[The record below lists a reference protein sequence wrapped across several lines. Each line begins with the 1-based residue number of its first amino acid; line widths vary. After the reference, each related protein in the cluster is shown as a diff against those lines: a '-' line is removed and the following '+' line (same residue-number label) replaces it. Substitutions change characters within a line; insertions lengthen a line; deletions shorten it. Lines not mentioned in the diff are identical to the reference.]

1 MNSAS
6 FGWTKIV
13 RLGLV
18 QTMLGAIIVLMT
30 STINRVMVVELAL
43 PAVVPG
49 LLVASHYAIQI
60 LRPAWGYGS
69 DVGGRR
75 TPWIIGGMA
84 ALALGGIGAALGTAL
99 AASSR
104 PLGVSVAALSFL
116 LLGIGAGSAGTS
128 VLAMLATHVE
138 PRRRAFAASA
148 VWMMMILGFAISA
161 PLAGSFLDP
170 FSNTRLIAVTSTICA
185 IAFTVAYPR
194 CLGRRNGSRGRSEL
208 GSRTAAKPPF
218 RQALA
223 EVWREPA
230 ARRFTIF
237 IFVSM
242 LAYGAQ
248 ELLVE
253 PFAGLVFGMSP
264 GSTTKLAGL
273 QHGGVF
279 VGMVG
284 VAILASVIGG
294 RYSGFSADVDDRRV
308 CLLGAVAFGN
318 RGRRLSIARPRR
330 VPGRRLRTGRFE
342 RRLRRRSHW
351 LDDGARRDGRGLPRG
366 HADGSLGRGAGH
378 CVRAR
383 RRSGHPVGRSCAR
396 VRSVPAGRLCL
407 GLRAGIRTL
416 HRSGDPRIPGWP
428 QRLQGSECAGAAG
441 RRSPSDHEE
450 GRPMIDHEEIFDFVV
465 VGGGPAGATA
475 ADDLASRGRKV
486 ALLDRSGRIKPC
498 GGAIPPRLI
507 RDFAIPSHLLKARV
521 RLATMI
527 SPKGQSVDMPI
538 DGGGF
543 VGMVDR
549 NSFDEWLRDRA
560 AKSGATRF
568 VGRYEKITR
577 NGDGVVR
584 VHFAPKA
591 GASEQILKTR
601 FVIGADGANSDGRPA
616 GSAGRDPRPL
626 RFRLP
631 RDHRDPGRRGEAIGR
646 ISLRDPLPG
655 NAVARF
661 LRMDLPAWRHDER
674 RLRQREKGLFAE
686 DVRWRRCVR

>member
-1 MNSAS
+1 MTSAS
-6 FGWTKIV
+6 FGWAKIV

-43 PAVVPG
+43 PAAVPG

-75 TPWIIGGMA
+75 TPWIVGGMG

-104 PLGVSVAALSFL
+104 PLGVTVAALSFL

-128 VLAMLATHVE
+128 VLAMLATHVA

-185 IAFTVAYPR
+185 IAFTVATLAVWGVETAPAASKEF
-194 CLGRRNGSRGRSEL
+194 GSP
-208 GSRTAAKPPF
+208 TAAKPPF

-223 EVWREPA
+223 EVWEEPA

-248 ELLVE
+248 ELLIE

-294 RYSGFSADVDDRRV
+294 RILGSLRVWTIGGCVSSALSLSAIALVGFLSLGPDAFRV
-308 CLLGAVAFGN
+308 AVFALGVSNGAFAVAAIGSMMGLAATGAGSREGTRMGLWGAAQAIAFGL
-318 RGRRLSIARPRR
+318 GGVAATLSVDLARAFAASPLVAYASVFALESALFIAAAMLASQ
-330 VPGRRLRTGRFE
+330 V
-342 RRLRRRSHW
+342 
-351 LDDGARRDGRGLPRG
+351 
-366 HADGSLGRGAGH
+366 GRGAYKEQEAPAPRG
-378 CVRAR
+378 ALA
-383 RRSGHPVGRSCAR
+383 VG
-396 VRSVPAGRLCL
+396 P
-407 GLRAGIRTL
+407 
-416 HRSGDPRIPGWP
+416 
-428 QRLQGSECAGAAG
+428 
-441 RRSPSDHEE
+441 
-450 GRPMIDHEEIFDFVV
+450 
-465 VGGGPAGATA
+465 
-475 ADDLASRGRKV
+475 
-486 ALLDRSGRIKPC
+486 
-498 GGAIPPRLI
+498 
-507 RDFAIPSHLLKARV
+507 
-521 RLATMI
+521 
-527 SPKGQSVDMPI
+527 
-538 DGGGF
+538 
-543 VGMVDR
+543 
-549 NSFDEWLRDRA
+549 
-560 AKSGATRF
+560 
-568 VGRYEKITR
+568 
-577 NGDGVVR
+577 
-584 VHFAPKA
+584 
-591 GASEQILKTR
+591 
-601 FVIGADGANSDGRPA
+601 
-616 GSAGRDPRPL
+616 
-626 RFRLP
+626 
-631 RDHRDPGRRGEAIGR
+631 
-646 ISLRDPLPG
+646 
-655 NAVARF
+655 
-661 LRMDLPAWRHDER
+661 
-674 RLRQREKGLFAE
+674 
-686 DVRWRRCVR
+686 

>member
-1 MNSAS
+1 MTSAS
-6 FGWTKIV
+6 FGWTKII

-104 PLGVSVAALSFL
+104 PLGLSVAALSFL

-185 IAFTVAYPR
+185 IAFVVATLAVWGVETAPAA
-194 CLGRRNGSRGRSEL
+194 SEEL
-208 GSRTAAKPPF
+208 GTRTAAKPPF

-294 RYSGFSADVDDRRV
+294 RILGSLRMWTIGGCA
-308 CLLGAVAFGN
+308 CLCAVAFGN
-318 RGRRLSIARPRR
+318 RGRRLSVARPRR
-330 VPGRRLRTGRFE
+330 IPGRRLRTGRFE

-351 LDDGARRDGRGLPRG
+351 LDDGPRRR
-366 HADGSLGRGAGH
+366 
-378 CVRAR
+378 RAR
-383 RRSGHPVGRSCAR
+383 APAR
-396 VRSVPAGRLCL
+396 AR
-407 GLRAGIRTL
+407 
-416 HRSGDPRIPGWP
+416 GW
-428 QRLQGSECAGAAG
+428 
-441 RRSPSDHEE
+441 
-450 GRPMIDHEEIFDFVV
+450 V
-465 VGGGPAGATA
+465 
-475 ADDLASRGRKV
+475 
-486 ALLDRSGRIKPC
+486 
-498 GGAIPPRLI
+498 
-507 RDFAIPSHLLKARV
+507 
-521 RLATMI
+521 
-527 SPKGQSVDMPI
+527 
-538 DGGGF
+538 
-543 VGMVDR
+543 
-549 NSFDEWLRDRA
+549 
-560 AKSGATRF
+560 SGAR
-568 VGRYEKITR
+568 
-577 NGDGVVR
+577 
-584 VHFAPKA
+584 
-591 GASEQILKTR
+591 
-601 FVIGADGANSDGRPA
+601 
-616 GSAGRDPRPL
+616 PRP
-626 RFRLP
+626 
-631 RDHRDPGRRGEAIGR
+631 
-646 ISLRDPLPG
+646 
-655 NAVARF
+655 
-661 LRMDLPAWRHDER
+661 
-674 RLRQREKGLFAE
+674 
-686 DVRWRRCVR
+686 